1 MCTCVYTERGGGG
14 REKEGDRRDEELEG
28 AEGGNDG
35 LGIYLCVSI

>member
-1 MCTCVYTERGGGG
+1 MYVCLYGERRGRG